1 MLMGQNKLENC
12 KGLSGMINLQE
23 LNLYGNQLIS
33 FGDLK
38 GLSSLKKLNVGK
50 NKLVTLANFPNLPA
64 LEVFDASE
72 NQITEGASPD
82 GRKNELTNLE
92 NCSKLNTL
100 FMLGNPWVEE
110 KGDDFKAEVLI
121 ALIDLPIAFVNDLEE
136 TGTVSEEER
145 ADART

>member
-1 MLMGQNKLENC
+1 MK
-12 KGLSGMINLQE
+12 ILQGFRRTWF
-23 LNLYGNQLIS
+23 NH
-33 FGDLK
+33 
-38 GLSSLKKLNVGK
+38 KKLNVGK
-50 NKLVTLANFPNLPA
+50 NKLITLANFPTLPA

-82 GRKNELTNLE
+82 GRMNELTNLQ

-100 FMLGNPWVEE
+100 FMTGNPWVEE
-110 KGDDFKAEVLI
+110 KGDDFKSEVLI